1 MEAKYAVG
9 AKVRLVFDPRWGV
22 TPCIVRRVSLSS
34 DGVMYD
40 VEVTGAFPNTGMPAK
55 VPAPD
60 PKLVPLSEALGAM
73 AVEAERFWVVRKPTL
88 LEAVEERFLLGVTE
102 VLATWAVFDAADVPD
117 YRGWVLFYGLTKQT
131 RAKRARRFLVVGRL
145 WSGDPVDVGGVSLAS
160 QGLHPTHWV
169 VMGGALPPL
178 PDRPDFSI
186 SRTFR

>member
-9 AKVRLVFDPRWGV
+9 AKVRMVFDPRWGG
-22 TPCIVRRVSLSS
+22 TPCIVRRVSISS
-34 DGVMYD
+34 DGVVYD
-40 VEVTGAFPNTGMPAK
+40 VEVTGAFPNTGMPT
-55 VPAPD
+55 PTPL
-60 PKLVPLSEALGAM
+60 PLPHLVPLAEALGAM
-73 AVEAERFWVVRKPTL
+73 AGDAERFWVMRKPTL
-88 LEAVEERFLLGVTE
+88 LEGVEERFLLGVSE
-102 VLATWAVFDAADVPD
+102 VLATWAVFDAVNVPD

-160 QGLHPTHWV
+160 QGLHPTHFV
-169 VMGGALPPL
+169 VMGVALPPL